1 MSRRA
6 EEHIP
11 ADILSAA
18 KRAGLKTPLWYVGR
32 SNGHE
37 SSELEHSLDEVIE
50 APYRAAGK
58 PVPKARRSSL
68 PEDEDRSGD

>member
-11 ADILSAA
+11 ADVLYAA
-18 KRAGLKTPLWYVGR
+18 KRAGLKTPLWYAGR

-37 SSELEHSLDEVIE
+37 GKKLEKSLDEMLA
-50 APYRAAGK
+50 APYVKSGRE
-58 PVPKARRSSL
+58 VPKVRRKSTG
-68 PEDEDRSGD
+68 PTVAGP